1 MVRRD
6 ILGELAVKIQKPDR
20 ELGNCLLW
28 FLAYGKKLLE
38 QFSLQN
44 FAMEKLEKLSANVLE
59 RRELPRVMARIPSS
73 GRTIER

>member
-1 MVRRD
+1 MVCRD
-6 ILGELAVKIQKPDR
+6 IVDELVVKILKLDR
-20 ELGNCLLW
+20 KMGECLLW
-28 FLAYGKKLLE
+28 FLAYGKELPE
-38 QFSLQN
+38 QFSLQD